1 VGAPFCVF
9 VACIFG
15 AFGSSLPKDE
25 VGGDAAGA
33 GASVCLAFRLRKES
47 VCLAFRLRKEGEGPD
62 LTGTQLVFVSVF
74 FRAISL
80 SLGIALHWVPGTGRT
95 LLCAVSFSDPPP
107 PSPIPLYGFPTAFP
121 DASLSPTTPSDPS
134 HPVYTEFA

>member
-1 VGAPFCVF
+1 M
-9 VACIFG
+9 ACIFG

-33 GASVCLAFRLRKES
+33 GASVCLAFRLRKE
-47 VCLAFRLRKEGEGPD
+47 GEGPG

-74 FRAISL
+74 FRAFSL

-95 LLCAVSFSDPPP
+95 LLCAVSFSGPPA

-121 DASLSPTTPSDPS
+121 AASLSPTTPSDPS
-134 HPVYTEFA
+134 HPAYIEFA